1 MRRSTFA
8 IAGGLAAFLLSG
20 NLIIW
25 ILPWSANPH
34 WLSREMWIAIPFIL
48 ALATLLAAFIAAR
61 LAPRA
66 PYAHGLPF
74 AALPFVRAYDGIV
87 VHNPMWWV
95 GLVATGGIAAA
106 VAGTYLAWRHRR
118 VSVLRRA
125 HN

>member
-1 MRRSTFA
+1 MRRSTLA
-8 IAGGLAAFLLSG
+8 IASGLAAFLVLG

-34 WLSREMWIAIPFIL
+34 WLSREMWIATPFLL
-48 ALATLLAAFIAAR
+48 ALATLLAAFIAGR

-74 AALPFVRAYDGIV
+74 AALPLIRAYDGIV
-87 VHNPMWWV
+87 VHNPTWWV
-95 GLVATGGIAAA
+95 ALVAAGGITAA
-106 VAGTYLAWRHRR
+106 VVGTYLAVRHRR
-118 VSVLRRA
+118 VSFLRRA